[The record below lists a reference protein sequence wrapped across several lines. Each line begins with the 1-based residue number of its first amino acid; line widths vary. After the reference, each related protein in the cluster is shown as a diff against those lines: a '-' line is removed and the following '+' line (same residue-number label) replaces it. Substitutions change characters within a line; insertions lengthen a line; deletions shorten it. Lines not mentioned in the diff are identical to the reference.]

1 MTIHLL
7 CLGTLKENYLK
18 DAQRDLVAR
27 LVRKNGINSCQII
40 EFNEEPLNE
49 QASQGQIQSA
59 LAMEATR
66 IREKIPKNARLIC
79 LDINGK
85 PAKPD
90 FFAAVRTKMQDI
102 GQTDLVLIIGGSN
115 GIHESLKR
123 QAKHRISFSH
133 LTYPHQLFRIA
144 LLEALALYL

>member
-18 DAQRDLVAR
+18 DAQRDLVAS

-59 LAMEATR
+59 WR
-66 IREKIPKNARLIC
+66 WRRLEFGRRF
-79 LDINGK
+79 LK
-85 PAKPD
+85 MRAL
-90 FFAAVRTKMQDI
+90 FA
-102 GQTDLVLIIGGSN
+102 
-115 GIHESLKR
+115 
-123 QAKHRISFSH
+123 
-133 LTYPHQLFRIA
+133 
-144 LLEALALYL
+144 